1 MKSRNTEKCLLCGNT
16 TSSIYDDDDYLNGFC
31 DTCVMSMKNE
41 KKRKLGHESPYN
53 DIIRQITIQI
63 EKIET
68 VVSSIVDKSS
78 PKPSQTSSSTAIPDS
93 SSKSKPK
100 KEYTSKL
107 ASDSTIDEPYAPY
120 KKTDDKNSKKLRSE
134 SVPPATTNK
143 TKKIKKSKFTPTVSP
158 IED

>member
-16 TSSIYDDDDYLNGFC
+16 SSSIHDDDDYLNGFC
-31 DTCVMSMKNE
+31 DTCIMSMNNE

-53 DIIRQITIQI
+53 DIIKQITIQI

-78 PKPSQTSSSTAIPDS
+78 PKPSHTSSSTVRSDS

-100 KEYTSKL
+100 KDYTSKL
-107 ASDSTIDEPYAPY
+107 TSDSTIDEPYATY
-120 KKTDDKNSKKLRSE
+120 KKTDDKS
-134 SVPPATTNK
+134 
-143 TKKIKKSKFTPTVSP
+143 
-158 IED
+158 